1 MNKEYSNKQLKL
13 IIIDLYKS
21 HNIIID
27 DDLNK
32 CLNLSSKTNY
42 NKLKKIYDNI
52 KIFIIENM
60 STSTTSTTSQENNN
74 NNLPPIF
81 KEQQDNNNI
90 LYDEIKQLK
99 KDNFNLIQS
108 QNNYKF
114 KICNYKKIIG
124 ELNNKINCLNSNNK
138 IDDEYIIIDNN
149 KERRNIKYTK
159 LKELSS
165 TNLINEL
172 SKLSTHELKILYN
185 RYFNNKLTRQLN
197 KTK

>member
-21 HNIIID
+21 HNINID
-27 DDLNK
+27 EDLNK

-60 STSTTSTTSQENNN
+60 STSNTSQENKNI
-74 NNLPPIF
+74 LPPIF
-81 KEQQDNNNI
+81 KEQDDNNNI
-90 LYDEIKQLK
+90 LYNEIKQLK

-124 ELNNKINCLNSNNK
+124 DLNNKINCLKSNNK
-138 IDDEYIIIDNN
+138 TDEEYIIIDNN
-149 KERRNIKYTK
+149 KERRNIKYSQV
-159 LKELSS
+159 KELSS

-185 RYFNNKLTRQLN
+185 RYFNNKLNRQLN
-197 KTK
+197 KTN